1 VDGHQAEAALHY
13 ARACRSAG
21 ILTSLDGG
29 GLRSNTH
36 ELLAFID
43 VAIVA
48 ARLCEQMG
56 LTPGAMLDYLKSR
69 GCRIGGVTMGERG
82 LLWYDETGAIRS
94 LAALAV
100 PPDRV
105 LDTSGAGDV
114 FHGAY
119 LHAYLSDPNGA
130 WESHFRFARAASA
143 FKVQHL
149 GNEAGLPTL
158 ADIGEIRRLF
168 GDSAESARTGLLDPP
183 APLMSLSP

>member
-1 VDGHQAEAALHY
+1 
-13 ARACRSAG
+13 
-21 ILTSLDGG
+21 
-29 GLRSNTH
+29 
-36 ELLAFID
+36 LAFID

-56 LTPGAMLDYLKSR
+56 LTPGEMLDYLQGR

-82 LLWYDETGAIRS
+82 LLWYDETGTVRS

-100 PPDRV
+100 PADQI

-119 LHAYLSDPNGA
+119 LYAYLSDPTGA

-143 FKVQHL
+143 FKVQQL
-149 GNEAGLPTL
+149 GNEAGLPTV
-158 ADIGEIRRLF
+158 ADIDDIRRRFADPAETTRAGLR
-168 GDSAESARTGLLDPP
+168 DSLTPAMADLPLAGSA
-183 APLMSLSP
+183 